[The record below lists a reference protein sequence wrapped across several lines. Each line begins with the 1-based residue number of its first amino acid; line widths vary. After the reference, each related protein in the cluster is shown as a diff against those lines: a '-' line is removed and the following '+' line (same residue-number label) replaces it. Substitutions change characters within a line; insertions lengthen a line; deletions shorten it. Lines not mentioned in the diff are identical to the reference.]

1 MYLPAFLF
9 LSDTPTASGLVLK
22 DKVGGSS
29 RFRKTFR
36 RKGWAHPSIGT
47 APSRHLAY
55 IILKR
60 KIQLEQTINFPQR
73 FPETWLRARNSN
85 PASGKKKK
93 HLLRHHFRLAGPANV
108 QIWRKTY
115 ALRIRPHNAQAH
127 GEAPAP
133 SRSRRGARTRNQ
145 PPTSAARGFRPEA
158 WRSPFGSGSNP
169 ALTR

>member
-22 DKVGGSS
+22 DTVGGSS

-47 APSRHLAY
+47 APSKHLAY

-60 KIQLEQTINFPQR
+60 KIQLEHTINFPQR

-85 PASGKKKK
+85 PVSGKKKK
-93 HLLRHHFRLAGPANV
+93 HLLRHHFRLPG
-108 QIWRKTY
+108 QQTCKY
-115 ALRIRPHNAQAH
+115 
-127 GEAPAP
+127 GE
-133 SRSRRGARTRNQ
+133 RRTRCAYVLTMRKRTARPRLTL
-145 PPTSAARGFRPEA
+145 PPRRAHQKSAPH
-158 WRSPFGSGSNP
+158 
-169 ALTR
+169 